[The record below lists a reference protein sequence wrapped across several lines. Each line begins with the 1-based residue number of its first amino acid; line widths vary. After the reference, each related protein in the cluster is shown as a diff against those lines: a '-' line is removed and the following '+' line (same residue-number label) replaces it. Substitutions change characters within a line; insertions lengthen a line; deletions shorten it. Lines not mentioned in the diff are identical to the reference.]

1 MEMTFNELIRS
12 VTEEYL
18 SQLDVDN
25 PPTHITVE
33 RELLESVNR
42 EIAIYNKGPED
53 PPGSD
58 EFPSPKKGDAK
69 YRMLK
74 VLSPSQIGRILVYLH
89 RARRIYHGK
98 NDGTDN
104 VSIGTYVTEGKN
116 EGIYDVSDVHL
127 EALVRQYN
135 DAATTRDVSEVVA
148 WLRSLAPSVSVCDD
162 MNLVAVN
169 NGIYDYETKMLMD
182 FDPELVFLTKSHV
195 NFVDNAV
202 NPIIHNDDDSTDWD
216 VESWM
221 QSLSD
226 DAEIVDLLWKLCGA
240 IIRPNVSWNKSAWL
254 YSESGNN
261 GKGTLCRLMRNLCG
275 DGAHASIPI
284 SAFSNQFGLEA
295 LTHVSAVIVDENDT
309 NTYLDKVAALKSVI
323 TGDPVTVDRKFKQ
336 AITVTFRGM
345 MVQCV
350 NALPQFKDK
359 SDSAYRRLLLIPM
372 DKRFEGKERKY
383 IKNDYLNRPEV
394 LEYVLYKIL
403 AETSYYELPV
413 PPLCEELLSTYKT
426 FNDPIRE
433 FLEDVMGHVVW
444 GLLPWQFMYDMYVG
458 WYARNNGSGKAEKKG
473 NFMIRVRS
481 LIGEYVEWEECGL
494 TRVGAK
500 MDEPEPL
507 IAEYN
512 LVPWMNS
519 SYTGRDLD
527 KRCSPDHLADRY
539 RGLIRRVQGTEMAG
553 DEISDLPSNLQ
564 DTSSDDS
571 IVNE

>member
-1 MEMTFNELIRS
+1 
-12 VTEEYL
+12 
-18 SQLDVDN
+18 
-25 PPTHITVE
+25 
-33 RELLESVNR
+33 
-42 EIAIYNKGPED
+42 
-53 PPGSD
+53 
-58 EFPSPKKGDAK
+58 
-69 YRMLK
+69 
-74 VLSPSQIGRILVYLH
+74 VLVRLH

-104 VSIGTYVTEGKN
+104 VSIGIYVTEGDN
-116 EGIYDVSDVHL
+116 EGIYDVSDVHI
-127 EALVRQYN
+127 EALVREYN
-135 DAATTRDVSEVVA
+135 DAATTRDVVEVFA
-148 WLRSLAPSVSVCDD
+148 WLRSSAPAVSVCDD

-169 NGIYDYETKMLMD
+169 NGIYDYEHKMLMG
-182 FDPELVFLTKSHV
+182 FDPEWVFLTKSHV
-195 NFVDNAV
+195 NFVDDAP
-202 NPIIHNDDDSTDWD
+202 NPVIHNDDDGTDWD

-221 QSLSD
+221 NSLSD
-226 DAEIVDLLWKLCGA
+226 DPDIVDLLWKLCGA
-240 IIRPNVSWNKSAWL
+240 IIRPNVPWNKSAWL

-309 NTYLDKVAALKSVI
+309 NTYLDKAAALKSVI

-372 DKRFEGKERKY
+372 EKRFEGHERKY
-383 IKNDYLNRPEV
+383 IKGDYLNRPEV
-394 LEYVLYKIL
+394 LEYVLYKLL
-403 AETSYYELPV
+403 AKTNYYELPV
-413 PPLCEELLSTYKT
+413 PMACEALLSTYKT

-433 FLEDVMGHVVW
+433 FLEDVMGRVAW
-444 GLLPWQFMYDMYVG
+444 DLLPWQFLYDMYVG

-481 LIGEYVEWEECGL
+481 LLGEYTDWEECDL
-494 TRVGAK
+494 TRVGTR

-507 IAEYN
+507 IIEYSM
-512 LVPWMNS
+512 VQWMNS
-519 SYTGRDLD
+519 SYVGRDLD
-527 KRCSPDHLADRY
+527 KKCQPDRLRDRY
-539 RGLIRRVQGTEMAG
+539 RGLIRRVQGTVAG
-553 DEISDLPSNLQ
+553 V
-564 DTSSDDS
+564 SDDDTE
-571 IVNE
+571 NND

>member
-1 MEMTFNELIRS
+1 MEMTFNDLVRS

-18 SQLDVDN
+18 EQLDVDN
-25 PPTHITVE
+25 PPTYTTVE
-33 RELLESVNR
+33 RELIEAVNR
-42 EIAIYNKGPED
+42 EIVRYNKGPED
-53 PPGSD
+53 PPGSS

-69 YRMLK
+69 YRLIK
-74 VLSPSQIGRILVYLH
+74 VLSPSQIGRVLVRLH

-104 VSIGTYVTEGKN
+104 VSIGTYVTGGDN
-116 EGIYDVSDVHL
+116 EGVYDVSDVHV

-135 DAATTRDVSEVVA
+135 DAATMRDVAEVFA
-148 WLRSLAPSVSVCDD
+148 WLRSSAPAVSVCDD

-169 NGIYDYETKMLMD
+169 NGVYDYEHKILMG
-182 FDPELVFLTKSHV
+182 FDPEWVFLTKSHV
-195 NFVDNAV
+195 NFVDNAP
-202 NPIIHNDDDSTDWD
+202 NPVIHNDDDGTDWD

-221 QSLSD
+221 ESLSD
-226 DAEIVDLLWKLCGA
+226 DPEVVDLLWKLSGA
-240 IIRPNVSWNKSAWL
+240 IIRPNVPWNKSAWL

-309 NTYLDKVAALKSVI
+309 NTYLDKAAALKSVI

-372 DKRFEGKERKY
+372 EKRFEGYERKY
-383 IKNDYLNRPEV
+383 IKGDYLNRPEV
-394 LEYVLYKIL
+394 LEYVLYKLL
-403 AETSYYELPV
+403 AKTNYYELPI
-413 PPLCEELLSTYKT
+413 PAACEALLSTYKT

-433 FLEDVMGHVVW
+433 FLEDVMGNLVW
-444 GLLPWQFMYDMYVG
+444 SLLPWQFLYDMYVG
-458 WYARNNGSGKAEKKG
+458 WYARNNGSGRAEKKG

-481 LIGEYVEWEECGL
+481 LLGEYVEWEECGL
-494 TRVGAK
+494 TRVGTK
-500 MDEPEPL
+500 MDGPEPL

-519 SYTGRDLD
+519 SYTGMDLD
-527 KRCSPDHLADRY
+527 KRCQPDHLSDRY
-539 RGLIRRVQGTEMAG
+539 RGLVRRVQGTEIAG
-553 DEISDLPSNLQ
+553 DLPSGLPAG
-564 DTSSDDS
+564 DDS
-571 IVNE
+571 TNNA

>member
-1 MEMTFNELIRS
+1 MEMTFNELVRS
-12 VTEEYL
+12 VTEDYL
-18 SQLDVDN
+18 EQLDVDN
-25 PPTHITVE
+25 PPMYATVE
-33 RELLESVNR
+33 RELIEAVNL
-42 EIAIYNKGPED
+42 EIARYNKGPED
-53 PPGSD
+53 PPGSG
-58 EFPSPKKGDAK
+58 EFPSPKRGDAK
-69 YRMLK
+69 YRLIK
-74 VLSPSQIGRILVYLH
+74 VLSSSQIGRILVKLH

-104 VSIGTYVTEGKN
+104 VSIGMYVTDGDN
-116 EGIYDVSDVHL
+116 EGIYDVSDVHV
-127 EALVRQYN
+127 EALVRKYN
-135 DAATTRDVSEVVA
+135 DSATTRDVAEVIA
-148 WLRSLAPSVSVCDD
+148 WLRSSAPAVSICDD

-169 NGIYDYETKMLMD
+169 NGVYDYEHKILMG
-182 FDPELVFLTKSHV
+182 FDPEWVFLTKSHV
-195 NFVDNAV
+195 NFVDNAP
-202 NPIIHNDDDSTDWD
+202 NPIIHNDSDGTDWD

-221 QSLSD
+221 ESLSD
-226 DAEIVDLLWKLCGA
+226 DPDIVDLLWKLNGA
-240 IIRPNVSWNKSAWL
+240 IIRPNVPWNKSAWL

-309 NTYLDKVAALKSVI
+309 NTYLDKAAALKSVI

-372 DKRFEGKERKY
+372 EKRFEGHERKY
-383 IKNDYLNRPEV
+383 IKGDYLNRPEV
-394 LEYVLYKIL
+394 LEYVLYKLL
-403 AETSYYELPV
+403 AKTNYYELPC
-413 PPLCEELLSTYKT
+413 PAACEVLLSTYKT

-433 FLEDVMGHVVW
+433 FLEDVMGHVTW
-444 GLLPWQFMYDMYVG
+444 SLLPWQFLYDMYVG

-481 LIGEYVEWEECGL
+481 LLGEYVDWEECGL
-494 TRVGAK
+494 TRVGTK
-500 MDEPEPL
+500 MDAPEPL

-527 KRCSPDHLADRY
+527 KRCQPDHLQDRY
-539 RGLIRRVQGTEMAG
+539 RGLVRRVQGTEVVG
-553 DEISDLPSNLQ
+553 DLPSGLSGGDGSTN
-564 DTSSDDS
+564 
-571 IVNE
+571 NA